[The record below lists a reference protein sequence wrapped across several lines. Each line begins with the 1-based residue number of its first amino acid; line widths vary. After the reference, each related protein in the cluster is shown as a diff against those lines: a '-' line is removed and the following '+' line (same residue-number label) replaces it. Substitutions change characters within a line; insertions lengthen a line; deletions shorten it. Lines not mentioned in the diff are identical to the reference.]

1 MTLVKRMIIGSQHRQ
16 RNCINFRRIQKLT
29 TLIQL
34 FGLFWKL
41 VNWTGFCVTSLAQ
54 SVVPV
59 WVFHWEP
66 ILDLP
71 EKCHW
76 SVVTVTTS
84 NNSSFLHDLERLRG
98 RMMGLKWTVMEFFL
112 RMKLVWVMPVWTNFV
127 QCMVCPICVKKTCP
141 EKGQGSV

>member
-1 MTLVKRMIIGSQHRQ
+1 MIIGSQHRR
-16 RNCINFRRIQKLT
+16 RNCINFRRTQKLT

-34 FGLFWKL
+34 FGLFWKS

-71 EKCHW
+71 EKWHW

-84 NNSSFLHDLERLRG
+84 NNSSLLHDLERLRV
-98 RMMGLKWTVMEFFL
+98 RMMGLKWNSDVEFFL
-112 RMKLVWVMPVWTNFV
+112 HMKLVWVMPAWTNFV
-127 QCMVCPICVKKTCP
+127 LCNSVWYAQYVWKNFP